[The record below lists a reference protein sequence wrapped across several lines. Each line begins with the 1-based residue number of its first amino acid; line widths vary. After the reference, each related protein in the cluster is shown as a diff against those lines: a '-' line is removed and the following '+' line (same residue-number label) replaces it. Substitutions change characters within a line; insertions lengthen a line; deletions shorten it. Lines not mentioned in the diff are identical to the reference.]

1 MKEKLKQKTTVII
14 LFSLVIIL
22 AIIPLFHTEKPPAK
36 AVESSG
42 KSSRELSAK
51 AGGSSGKSSRDNSA
65 KAVDPNGELSAEISK
80 LLEKEPVLD
89 GALAGVS
96 IRSAEDGKLLYEHG
110 GDTRLQPA
118 SVLKLFTAAAALS
131 VLGEEYRF
139 KTEVL
144 ADGKIDGGT
153 LSGDLYLKGMGDPT
167 LLPADFDEMAKTLTS
182 KGIKIVTGDIVADD
196 SWYDDVRYSED
207 LTWND
212 EHQYY
217 GSQVSALTASPNQD
231 FDAGTVIV
239 NILPGEKGHA
249 ANLSLEPETDY
260 VKIINETK
268 TVDSQG
274 QHDIKVERVHG
285 SNNVLVSGTIPANAQ
300 KSREWIAVWE
310 PTLYAGSLF
319 KNSLEKHGIKVVGKI
334 KTGHAAD
341 TMTRL
346 IFHKSVPLAELMTP
360 FMKLSNN
367 GHAEVLVKE
376 MGKVVHGKG
385 TWDDGLKVMNAELA
399 SLGIDTSRIVLRDGS
414 GISHA
419 NLIPANEITKLLYLV
434 RNEDWFPV
442 FERSLPVAGIKDR
455 MVGGTMRNRLKEEQ
469 LMGQVTAKTGSL
481 TGVSTLAGYVKTSS
495 GETLIFTV
503 LLNNL
508 LDDREGRKV
517 EDQIVRILSRQ

>member
-1 MKEKLKQKTTVII
+1 MKQQTTLII
-14 LFSLVIIL
+14 IFSIVTIL
-22 AIIPLFHTEKPPAK
+22 AIIPFFHTEEPPAK
-36 AVESSG
+36 AVEPSG
-42 KSSRELSAK
+42 DSSRNLSAS
-51 AGGSSGKSSRDNSA
+51 AVESSPGPSRDVSD
-65 KAVDPNGELSAEISK
+65 KAVEPSKELSAEINK
-80 LLEKEPVLD
+80 LLENEQVLD

-96 IRSAEDGKLLYEHG
+96 IRSAEDGKLLYEHI

-118 SVLKLFTAAAALS
+118 SVLKLFTASAALS

-144 ADGKIDGGT
+144 ADGKIGGGT

-167 LLPADFDEMAKTLTS
+167 LLPTDFDEMAKTLTS
-182 KGIKIVTGDIVADD
+182 KGIKIVAGDLVADD
-196 SWYDDVRYSED
+196 SWYDDIRYSED

-239 NILPGEKGHA
+239 NILPGKKGKA
-249 ANLSLEPETDY
+249 ANISLEPETDY

-268 TVDSQG
+268 TVDSKG
-274 QHDIKVERVHG
+274 PHEIKIERVHG
-285 SNNVLVSGTIPANAQ
+285 SNTVLVSGTIPANAE
-300 KSREWIAVWE
+300 KAREWIAVWE

-319 KNSLEKHGIKVVGKI
+319 KKSLEEHGIKVVGKI
-334 KTGHAAD
+334 KAGHATD

-346 IFHKSVPLAELMTP
+346 ISHKSVPLSELMIP

-385 TWDDGLKVMNAELA
+385 SWDDGLKVMNAELA
-399 SLGIDTSRIVLRDGS
+399 RIGIDTGRIVLRDGS

-419 NLIPANEITKLLYLV
+419 NLIPANEITKLLYLAQK
-434 RNEDWFPV
+434 EKWFPA
-442 FERSLPVAGIKDR
+442 FQHSLPVAGVTDR
-455 MVGGTMRNRLKEEQ
+455 MVGGTMRNRLKEDH
-469 LMGQVTAKTGSL
+469 LKDRVTAKTGSL

-495 GETLIFTV
+495 GDTLIITI

-517 EDQIVRILSRQ
+517 EDQIVKILSKQ